1 MIPVQNPTDFKHQ
14 APSPCAVKGTSVVFQ
29 NKLVAAIK
37 VNGQVL
43 RETDNTVAIP
53 FGSEYSI
60 LVKNLNAVRAQ
71 VKVSVDGADAT
82 SGTWLVIAANAS
94 LELERF
100 IRHGNWEA
108 GNRFKFIE
116 RTKEIEGHRGIQAD
130 DGIVRVEYQ
139 IERVRP
145 IVDIPIPRY
154 YEVPRPYYPPYPPR
168 PRWFGPGMRRPMR
181 PTVSASI
188 GARSLRPM
196 SRPSASAGPRRPP
209 IMDSARLRNDVGI
222 TVPGSRSDQRFVEAE
237 WFETTGQSEVLILH
251 LRGAIGGKVVVRP
264 ITIKAKLTCQ
274 TCGKTSKP
282 GADYCPDCGTAL
294 SLI

>member
-1 MIPVQNPTDFKHQ
+1 
-14 APSPCAVKGTSVVFQ
+14 VVFQ

-43 RETDNTVAIP
+43 RETDGTVIVP

-82 SGTWLVIAANAS
+82 SGTWLVISPNAS

-100 IRHGNWEA
+100 IRDGNWDA

-116 RTKEIEGHRGIQAD
+116 RTNKIENHRGIKAD

-145 IVDIPIPRY
+145 VVDIPIPHY
-154 YEVPRPYYPPYPPR
+154 YEVPRPYYPPCPPR
-168 PRWFGPGMRRPMR
+168 PRWPFDRRSTISQRRPMR
-181 PTVSASI
+181 PMSTRSAPTAM
-188 GARSLRPM
+188 GARSLGHPS
-196 SRPSASAGPRRPP
+196 SRPSASSAPKRTP
-209 IMDSARLRNDVGI
+209 IMDSAQRRNDVGI
-222 TVPGSRSDQRFVEAE
+222 TVPGSRSDQSFVRAD

-251 LRGAIGGKVVVRP
+251 LRGAIAGKAVIRAVTVK
-264 ITIKAKLTCQ
+264 TKLPCS
-274 TCGKTSKP
+274 TCGKTSKA
-282 GADYCPDCGTAL
+282 GADFCASCGTAL
-294 SLI
+294 ALV